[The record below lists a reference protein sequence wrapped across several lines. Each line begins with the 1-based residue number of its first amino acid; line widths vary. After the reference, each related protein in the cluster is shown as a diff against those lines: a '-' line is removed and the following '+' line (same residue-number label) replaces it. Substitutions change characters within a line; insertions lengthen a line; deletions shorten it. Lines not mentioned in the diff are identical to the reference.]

1 MNKLTAVCA
10 FCAVAL
16 GALSNASAQ
25 PALERLEEEVRR
37 QLGEGV
43 QPRVPASQTPGE
55 KADAA
60 EKPAAPKATPEPGYL
75 GALLDDR
82 EDRGRGVRVLRVN
95 PGSPAQK
102 AGLQEGDLVTALSGI
117 RTRQLSEVAD
127 ILAEFPPESEVTFFV
142 RRGQAEKLINVTLGR
157 RPAGTQPAP
166 PPPKTPSP
174 PAPPKPPEPS
184 LPAVDPAV
192 RAHLDALQRRI
203 EALERDV
210 EAWKQKT
217 QDLERRIEAMKREPL
232 PKPASP

>member
-1 MNKLTAVCA
+1 MSRLTAFCA

-25 PALERLEEEVRR
+25 PALERLEKEVRR
-37 QLGEGV
+37 GLQEGG
-43 QPRVPASQTPGE
+43 QPRAPVSQTPKE
-55 KADAA
+55 KGAA
-60 EKPAAPKATPEPGYL
+60 TEKPAAPKAPPEPGYL

-102 AGLQEGDLVTALSGI
+102 AGLQQGDLITALSGI

-127 ILAEFPPESEVTFFV
+127 ILGQFPPESEVTFFV
-142 RRGQAEKLINVTLGR
+142 RRGEAAQLINVTLGH
-157 RPAGTQPAP
+157 RPAGAQPAP
-166 PPPKTPSP
+166 PPPKTPAP
-174 PAPPKPPEPS
+174 PAPIMLPEPS

-192 RAHLDALQRRI
+192 RAHIDALQRRI

-210 EAWKQKT
+210 QALKQ
-217 QDLERRIEAMKREPL
+217 QNQNLQQRIEALRRKQVLIP
-232 PKPASP
+232 PGP